1 MKLWNYIFIITGLV
15 FLINLAGIDIG
26 TTGIETI
33 IGMVQGEVDISVAS
47 FWNNLF
53 KPDLGILAT
62 IVTGSVIAGFFA
74 RGQLENFIILPFI
87 LTTLVLFAQV
97 FTAIISYASKD
108 GAIGEPTWIASII
121 TLIFGA
127 LLIGFILAL
136 LEFFR
141 GTD

>member
-33 IGMVQGEVDISVAS
+33 IGMIKGEVDISVSS

-53 KPDLGILAT
+53 KPDLGILVT
-62 IVTGSVIAGFFA
+62 IVTGSVIAGLFA
-74 RGQLENFIILPFI
+74 RAQLENFIILPFI

-108 GAIGEPTWIASII
+108 GATWISSIV

>member
-33 IGMVQGEVDISVAS
+33 IGMITGEVDISISS

-108 GAIGEPTWIASII
+108 GATWIASII